1 MKSNY
6 RRAKD
11 GTVSKKIKCFTEEEL
26 TAYLEEQWASKEAEI
41 YQAAI
46 KDASAQILAVA
57 FSTLYKPP
65 YNWRTQR
72 LMQFKRNID
81 ATFQTM
87 STGILGKKFGT
98 MECLEFM
105 KNEIGIDFDEEVKKH
120 G

>member
-26 TAYLEEQWASKEAEI
+26 TAYLEEQWAAKEAEI

-65 YNWRTQR
+65 YNWRTRR

-105 KNEIGIDFDEEVKKH
+105 KNEIGIDFDEEVRKH

>member
-26 TAYLEEQWASKEAEI
+26 TAYLEEQWAAKEAEI

-105 KNEIGIDFDEEVKKH
+105 KNEIGIDFDEEVRKH